1 MEARAEEEES
11 SSPASPLTNIPRET
25 KTLEQTL
32 LSKGANF
39 FFPHKNCIYS
49 GASLQTNIPRETKT
63 LARAKEK
70 SFFIK
75 TASWGFS
82 LEKYPDQEQRRKL
95 FDKTRCGSRNI
106 YAVRIYTFSEYLL
119 CMDKSSLHRR
129 YSEKV

>member
-1 MEARAEEEES
+1 MGKPPVEEGAGEQLRPDHLLEARAEEEES

-75 TASWGFS
+75 TAWSEFS
-82 LEKYPDQEQRRKL
+82 LEKHPDRNQRRKL
-95 FDKTRCGSRNI
+95 LNI
-106 YAVRIYTFSEYLL
+106 YAVRI
-119 CMDKSSLHRR
+119 
-129 YSEKV
+129 